1 MPWLM
6 LVMAKVLSSGLFAY
20 IRNQFY
26 CIWLC
31 SALLIMYMFIKYI
44 IITCLVIKYLGD
56 FISSELWIVWC
67 LPILTVRGHFCFKLI
82 KNHGWL
88 FYRYTTHSADKNCL
102 NRSTIQD
109 PIDKNMGCCQRQF
122 YQFLCF
128 NPFFGRGI
136 HSALK
141 IWYIVHFTFKVL
153 SFTQLKQQYV
163 HMVKIISKLGEFL
176 KGKWKDL

>member
-1 MPWLM
+1 M
-6 LVMAKVLSSGLFAY
+6 LTLEINFILC
-20 IRNQFY
+20 

-31 SALLIMYMFIKYI
+31 STLLIMYVFIKDI
-44 IITCLVIKYLGD
+44 IITGLVIKYLGF

-88 FYRYTTHSADKNCL
+88 FYRYTMRSADKNGL
-102 NRSTIQD
+102 NCSTIQD

-128 NPFFGRGI
+128 NLFFWRENWQ
-136 HSALK
+136 HTE
-141 IWYIVHFTFKVL
+141 IWYIVHFTFQVL
-153 SFTQLKQQYV
+153 SFIQLKQQYL
-163 HMVKIISKLGEFL
+163 HMIKIISTLGEFWRGNGWIS
-176 KGKWKDL
+176 KNYKW